1 MSKIDLKNAIDYRN
15 LGDDFKGMTN
25 EDIMQALDQ
34 RRGYMITAL
43 QNLTHDFNKATAV
56 RNHNAFSGREIV
68 FFNPENP
75 MDPENEEGAKKWN
88 KTGAVGAQHYE
99 HISHH
104 KITDYQKL
112 FDQWHAEGYTIY
124 AVDNTPGYELHN
136 VFETTL
142 PEKSV
147 FLFGEEQIG
156 LADELIQAADA
167 MIYIP
172 QTGSVRSLNVSV
184 AHGIIAAL
192 YTDQHPVPE
201 APAE

>member
-1 MSKIDLKNAIDYRN
+1 MSHNNLENSIDYRN
-15 LGDDFKGMTN
+15 LGSDFKGMTN
-25 EDIMQALDQ
+25 EQIMQALDQ
-34 RRGYMITAL
+34 RRGDMITVL

-68 FFNPENP
+68 FLNPDNP
-75 MDPENEEGAKKWN
+75 MDKENSEGAKKWN
-88 KTGAVGAQHYE
+88 KKGAVGAQHYE

-104 KITDYQKL
+104 RIMDYQKL
-112 FDQWHAEGYTIY
+112 FHKWHQEDYVIY

-136 VFETTL
+136 VFETTF
-142 PEKSV
+142 PKKSV

-156 LADELIQAADA
+156 LADGLIKAADK

-184 AHGIIAAL
+184 AHGIVAAL
-192 YTDQHPVPE
+192 YTAQHPVPID
-201 APAE
+201 

>member
-1 MSKIDLKNAIDYRN
+1 
-15 LGDDFKGMTN
+15 
-25 EDIMQALDQ
+25 
-34 RRGYMITAL
+34 MITVL

-68 FFNPENP
+68 FLNPDNP
-75 MDPENEEGAKKWN
+75 MDSNNPEGAKKWN

-104 KITDYQKL
+104 RILDYQEL
-112 FDQWHAEGYTIY
+112 FDQWHAEGYVIY

-136 VFETTL
+136 VFQVEF
-142 PEKSV
+142 PKKSV

-156 LADELIQAADA
+156 LADELIKAADQ

-184 AHGIIAAL
+184 AHGVIAAL
-192 YTDQHPVPE
+192 YTAQHPVPSDI
-201 APAE
+201 

>member
-1 MSKIDLKNAIDYRN
+1 MSDINLENSIDYRN
-15 LGDDFKGMTN
+15 LGADFKGMTN
-25 EDIMQALDQ
+25 SEIMQALDQ
-34 RRGYMITAL
+34 RRGDMITVL
-43 QNLTHDFNKATAV
+43 QNLSHDFNKATAV

-68 FFNPENP
+68 FLNPDNP
-75 MDPENEEGAKKWN
+75 MDKENEEGAKKWN
-88 KTGAVGAQHYE
+88 KKGAVGAQHYE

-104 KITDYQKL
+104 RILDYQTL
-112 FDQWHAEGYTIY
+112 FNKWHDEGYVIY

-136 VFETTL
+136 VFDVAF
-142 PEKSV
+142 PKKSV

-156 LADELIQAADA
+156 LANELIEAADE

-192 YTDQHPVPE
+192 YTAQHPVPVD
-201 APAE
+201 

>member
-1 MSKIDLKNAIDYRN
+1 MSHIDLQNGIDYRN
-15 LGDDFKGMTN
+15 LGADFKGMTN
-25 EDIMQALDQ
+25 EQIMQALDQ
-34 RRGYMITAL
+34 RRGDMITVL

-56 RNHNAFSGREIV
+56 RNNNAFSGREIV
-68 FFNPENP
+68 FLNPDNP
-75 MDPENEEGAKKWN
+75 MDSDNPEGAKKWN

-104 KITDYQKL
+104 RILDYQKL
-112 FDQWHAEGYTIY
+112 FDQWHKEGYTIY

-136 VFETTL
+136 VFQVKF
-142 PEKSV
+142 PKKSV

-156 LADELIQAADA
+156 LADELIQAADQ

-192 YTDQHPVPE
+192 YTAQYPVPE
-201 APAE
+201 DK

>member
-25 EDIMQALDQ
+25 DDIMQALDQ

-68 FFNPENP
+68 FLNPENP

-99 HISHH
+99 HIKHR
-104 KITDYQKL
+104 KITDYQAL
-112 FDQWHAEGYTIY
+112 FDEWHAEGYTIY

-136 VFETTL
+136 VFETEF

-156 LADELIQAADA
+156 LADELIQAADK

-192 YTDQHPVPE
+192 YTEQHPVPE
-201 APAE
+201 N

>member
-1 MSKIDLKNAIDYRN
+1 MSHIDLQNGIDYRN
-15 LGDDFKGMTN
+15 LGADFKGMTN
-25 EDIMQALDQ
+25 EQIMQALDQ
-34 RRGYMITAL
+34 RRGDIITVL

-68 FFNPENP
+68 FLNPDNP
-75 MDPENEEGAKKWN
+75 MDSDNPEGAKKWN

-104 KITDYQKL
+104 RILDYQKL
-112 FDQWHAEGYTIY
+112 FDQWHEEGYTIY

-136 VFETTL
+136 VFQVKF
-142 PEKSV
+142 PKKSV

-156 LADELIQAADA
+156 LADELIQAADQ

-192 YTDQHPVPE
+192 YTAQYPVPE
-201 APAE
+201 DK

>member
-1 MSKIDLKNAIDYRN
+1 MSHIDLQNGIDYRN
-15 LGDDFKGMTN
+15 LGADFKGMTN
-25 EDIMQALDQ
+25 EQIMQALDQ
-34 RRGYMITAL
+34 RRGDMITVL

-68 FFNPENP
+68 FLNPDNP
-75 MDPENEEGAKKWN
+75 MDSDNPEGAKKWN

-104 KITDYQKL
+104 RILDYQKL
-112 FDQWHAEGYTIY
+112 FDQWHKEGYTIY

-136 VFETTL
+136 VFQVKF
-142 PEKSV
+142 PKKSV

-156 LADELIQAADA
+156 LADELIQAADQ

-184 AHGIIAAL
+184 VHGIIAAL
-192 YTDQHPVPE
+192 YTAQYPVPE
-201 APAE
+201 DK

>member
-1 MSKIDLKNAIDYRN
+1 MSNIDLQNGIDYRN
-15 LGDDFKGMTN
+15 LGADFKGMTN
-25 EDIMQALDQ
+25 EQIMQALDQ
-34 RRGYMITAL
+34 RRGDMITVL

-68 FFNPENP
+68 FLNPDNP
-75 MDPENEEGAKKWN
+75 MDSNNPEGAKKWN

-104 KITDYQKL
+104 RILDYQEL
-112 FDQWHAEGYTIY
+112 FDQWHAEGYVIY

-136 VFETTL
+136 VFQVEF
-142 PEKSV
+142 PKKSV
-147 FLFGEEQIG
+147 FIFGEEQIG
-156 LADELIQAADA
+156 LADELIKAADQ

-184 AHGIIAAL
+184 AHGVIAAL
-192 YTDQHPVPE
+192 YTAQHPVPNDI
-201 APAE
+201 

>member
-1 MSKIDLKNAIDYRN
+1 MSHIDLQNGIDYRN
-15 LGDDFKGMTN
+15 LGADFKGMTN
-25 EDIMQALDQ
+25 EQIMQALDQ
-34 RRGYMITAL
+34 RRGDMITVL

-68 FFNPENP
+68 FLNPDNP
-75 MDPENEEGAKKWN
+75 MDSDNPEGAKKWN

-104 KITDYQKL
+104 RILDYQKL
-112 FDQWHAEGYTIY
+112 FDRWHEEGYTIY

-136 VFETTL
+136 IFQVKF
-142 PEKSV
+142 PKKSV

-156 LADELIQAADA
+156 LADELIQAADQ

-192 YTDQHPVPE
+192 YTAQYPIPE
-201 APAE
+201 DK

>member
-1 MSKIDLKNAIDYRN
+1 MSHIDLQNGIDYRN
-15 LGDDFKGMTN
+15 LGADFKGMTN
-25 EDIMQALDQ
+25 EQIMQALDQ
-34 RRGYMITAL
+34 RRGDMITVL

-68 FFNPENP
+68 FLNPDNP
-75 MDPENEEGAKKWN
+75 MDSDNPEGAKKWN

-104 KITDYQKL
+104 RILDYQKL
-112 FDQWHAEGYTIY
+112 FDQWHEEGYTIY

-136 VFETTL
+136 VFQMKF
-142 PEKSV
+142 PKKSV

-156 LADELIQAADA
+156 LADELIQAADQ

-184 AHGIIAAL
+184 AHGIIATL
-192 YTDQHPVPE
+192 YTAQYPVPE
-201 APAE
+201 DK

>member
-1 MSKIDLKNAIDYRN
+1 MSHIDLQNGIDYRN
-15 LGDDFKGMTN
+15 LGADFKGMTN
-25 EDIMQALDQ
+25 EQIMQALDQ
-34 RRGYMITAL
+34 RRGDMITVL

-56 RNHNAFSGREIV
+56 RNHNAFSGRQIV
-68 FFNPENP
+68 FLNPDNP
-75 MDPENEEGAKKWN
+75 MDSDNPEGAKKWN

-104 KITDYQKL
+104 RILDYQKL
-112 FDQWHAEGYTIY
+112 FDQWHEEGYTIY

-136 VFETTL
+136 VFQVKF
-142 PEKSV
+142 PKKSV

-156 LADELIQAADA
+156 LADELIQAADQ

-192 YTDQHPVPE
+192 YTAQYPVPE
-201 APAE
+201 DK

>member
-1 MSKIDLKNAIDYRN
+1 MSHIDLQNGIDYRN
-15 LGDDFKGMTN
+15 LGADFKGMTN
-25 EDIMQALDQ
+25 EQIMQALDQ
-34 RRGYMITAL
+34 RRGDMITVL

-68 FFNPENP
+68 FLNPDNP
-75 MDPENEEGAKKWN
+75 MDSDNPEGAKKWN

-104 KITDYQKL
+104 RILDYQKL
-112 FDQWHAEGYTIY
+112 FDRWHEEGYTIY

-136 VFETTL
+136 VFQVKF
-142 PEKSV
+142 PKKSV

-156 LADELIQAADA
+156 LADELIQTADQ

-192 YTDQHPVPE
+192 YTAQYPVPE
-201 APAE
+201 DK

>member
-1 MSKIDLKNAIDYRN
+1 MSHIDLQNGIDYRN
-15 LGDDFKGMTN
+15 LGADFKGMTN
-25 EDIMQALDQ
+25 EQIMQALDQ
-34 RRGYMITAL
+34 RRGDMITVL

-68 FFNPENP
+68 FLNPDNP
-75 MDPENEEGAKKWN
+75 MDSDNPEGAKKWN

-99 HISHH
+99 RISHH
-104 KITDYQKL
+104 RILDYQKL
-112 FDQWHAEGYTIY
+112 FDRWHEEGYTIY

-136 VFETTL
+136 VFQVKF
-142 PEKSV
+142 PKKSV

-156 LADELIQAADA
+156 LADELIQAADQ

-192 YTDQHPVPE
+192 YTAQYPIPE
-201 APAE
+201 DK

>member
-1 MSKIDLKNAIDYRN
+1 MSHIKLDNSIDYRN
-15 LGDDFKGMTN
+15 LGADFKGMTN
-25 EDIMQALDQ
+25 EQIMQALDQ
-34 RRGYMITAL
+34 RRGKMITVL

-68 FFNPENP
+68 FLNPDNP
-75 MDPENEEGAKKWN
+75 MDKENSEGAKKWN
-88 KTGAVGAQHYE
+88 KKGAVGAQHYE

-104 KITDYQKL
+104 RILDYQTL
-112 FDQWHAEGYTIY
+112 FHKWHREDYVIY

-136 VFETTL
+136 VFGMTF

-156 LADELIQAADA
+156 LSDDLIKSSDR

-184 AHGIIAAL
+184 AHGIVAAL
-192 YTDQHPVPE
+192 YTAQHTVPLN
-201 APAE
+201 

>member
-1 MSKIDLKNAIDYRN
+1 MSHIDLQNGIDYRN
-15 LGDDFKGMTN
+15 LGADFKGMTN
-25 EDIMQALDQ
+25 EQIMQALDQ
-34 RRGYMITAL
+34 RRGDMITVL

-68 FFNPENP
+68 FLNPDNP
-75 MDPENEEGAKKWN
+75 MDSDNPEGAKKWN

-99 HISHH
+99 HISHYR
-104 KITDYQKL
+104 ILDYQKL
-112 FDQWHAEGYTIY
+112 FDQWHKEGYTIY
-124 AVDNTPGYELHN
+124 AVDNTLGYELHN
-136 VFETTL
+136 VFQVKF
-142 PEKSV
+142 PKKSV

-156 LADELIQAADA
+156 LADELIQAADQ

-192 YTDQHPVPE
+192 YTAQYPVPE
-201 APAE
+201 DK

>member
-1 MSKIDLKNAIDYRN
+1 MSNINLENSIDYRN
-15 LGDDFKGMTN
+15 LGADFKGMTN
-25 EDIMQALDQ
+25 SEIMQALDQ
-34 RRGYMITAL
+34 RRGDMITVL
-43 QNLTHDFNKATAV
+43 QNLSHDFNKATAV

-68 FFNPENP
+68 FLNPDNP
-75 MDPENEEGAKKWN
+75 MDKENAEGAKKWN
-88 KTGAVGAQHYE
+88 KKGAVGAQHYE

-104 KITDYQKL
+104 RILDYQTL
-112 FDQWHAEGYTIY
+112 FNKWHDEGYMIY

-136 VFETTL
+136 VFDVTF
-142 PEKSV
+142 PKKSV

-156 LADELIQAADA
+156 LANDLIEAADE

-192 YTDQHPVPE
+192 YTAQHPVPVD
-201 APAE
+201 